1 MIKKSYTT
9 EIIVLLALVTIFMAI
24 VSGLVITA

>member
-1 MIKKSYTT
+1 MYKKSYTT

>member
-1 MIKKSYTT
+1 MNKNYTT
-9 EIIVLLALVTIFMAI
+9 EIITLLAMVTIFMAI

>member
-1 MIKKSYTT
+1 MKNYTT